1 VDRDTICPYLPL
13 EQRLGFRFYFRNV
26 YFTEE
31 AMLRI
36 CAVALSAIVFTA
48 YTDAI
53 AASTVDIDP
62 VNAASVTT
70 GSAKPSE
77 AVVIKLQVLLDRAGF
92 SPGEISGR
100 LDENTKKAISAFEAQ
115 QRLTIDGKV
124 NPNLWMA
131 ITATSE
137 APVLMEYAVTGE
149 DVQGPFLKK
158 LPSKME
164 DMKDLERLSY
174 TSPRQ
179 GLSEKFHMNEALLS
193 TLNRGKSFDKI
204 GTTIVVANVASDQTR
219 KKVVR
224 IEVDKPRRLVRAFG
238 DNNELIAVFPA
249 SIGSTEKPAPS
260 GTFKVTSV
268 AHNPTYRYNPSYAFK
283 GVKAKQPFTIRP
295 GPNNPVGTVWIGL
308 SAEGYGIHGTPD
320 PSKVGKTAS
329 HGCIRLTNW
338 DAEKL
343 AAMVKRG
350 VPVAFLEMDDAPQA
364 FAEIPHTP
372 RTNNASQRLRA
383 RQRH

>member
-1 VDRDTICPYLPL
+1 
-13 EQRLGFRFYFRNV
+13 
-26 YFTEE
+26 
-31 AMLRI
+31 MLRI
-36 CAVALSAIVFTA
+36 CVVALSAIVFIA

-53 AASTVDIDP
+53 AASTVDIDS
-62 VNAASVTT
+62 VNAASVTAK
-70 GSAKPSE
+70 SAKPPE

-131 ITATSE
+131 ITTTSE
-137 APVLMEYAVTGE
+137 APVLMEYNVIGE

-158 LPSKME
+158 LPSKIE
-164 DMKDLERLSY
+164 DMKDLKRLSY

-179 GLSEKFHMNEALLS
+179 GLAEKFHMSEALLS

-204 GTTIVVANVASDQTR
+204 GTTIVVANVASDQTG

-268 AHNPTYRYNPSYAFK
+268 AHNPTYRHNPAYAFK

-350 VPVAFLEMDDAPQA
+350 VPVAFLEMGDAPQA